1 MRHTFSFSI
10 SSCLVFALSCNAI
23 AREELEQIIVTGS
36 RIQSSSTDAP
46 QPITS
51 ISAEDFLDSGAL
63 TASEALNQL
72 PQLGDA
78 LGGGSS
84 INTLNS
90 GFNTGTQTV
99 NLRNLGANRTLV
111 LVNGRHHVAGNV
123 GTSAVDLNSIPTGM
137 IERIDVL
144 TGSADTTSAGIYD
157 VRGTFWYLS
166 LDYSF

>member
-1 MRHTFSFSI
+1 MRHTFSLSI

-36 RIQSSSTDAP
+36 RIQSSSMDAP

-111 LVNGRHHVAGNV
+111 LVNGRRHVGGNV

-144 TGSADTTSAGIYD
+144 KRGYYL
-157 VRGTFWYLS
+157 VRNLRRSRNFLVS
-166 LDYSF
+166 VSRLLFLD